1 MRVRLNHCVA
11 LLGLS
16 GLWAGSLAV
25 PAAHAADARF
35 EGAAANGSVA
45 LFSTTDKLV
54 PGDTDSFR
62 DVYERSFDS
71 GVGTYVT
78 REVSTGP
85 TGGNDAYAVNYQG
98 ASTGGR
104 KVFFSTQEPLAAA
117 DADRSVDVYR
127 RDPAGGTVLASAS
140 AASCSTGTCGNG
152 PADATFKGATPDGG
166 KVFFETSESLIP
178 ADGDGAPDVY
188 MRDMT
193 VEPPTTILVSRAD
206 PSCAVGPCG
215 NGPEG
220 ATFVGTSD
228 SGEKVFFETG
238 ESLSVADGDGG
249 ASDVYLRDLGAEP
262 HTTTPVS
269 AGGTCPGVEASA
281 CTPKFR
287 GASADGSRAFFTTSQ
302 QFSLADTDKASD
314 VYVWEG
320 GAPSLL
326 STGPT
331 DGNDDLQPAIFAGST
346 PSGDTAFI
354 ETSEP
359 LTAAD
364 EDAAADVYARRL
376 PAGTTTLVSA
386 ADPTCTVG
394 ECGKGPEN
402 AAFSASSTGGGTVFF
417 STKESLAPA
426 DDDSVNDVY
435 SRDLA
440 GETTVLVSRASA
452 PCEAGACGAAAP
464 VKFAAAAAGGGA
476 ALFSTAEPLVEA
488 DADESE
494 DIYMRDLGASS
505 TSLQSPSG
513 ICPLFEEK
521 GCDAT
526 FAGASEDV
534 SHVFFRSAERLL
546 AEDVDSDLD
555 VYERAEGKTRLVSAG
570 NSVDLGPATPL
581 LTATSPASPSPSLT
595 PSIRG
600 HADANTSIKLYT
612 SSDCSG
618 AAIAGTVTQ
627 LEGAGI
633 SVTVASGSTTSFRAT
648 ATDGNGDT
656 SGCSNA
662 ISYKQEAPSPPPGEG
677 EGGGGGG
684 GSPGGG
690 SGGGPVQSPAPS
702 SPSPAAATPTL
713 VPTHDGIAYVAPV
726 TRITFGPA
734 FKTRVRNPVFR
745 FTDST
750 GQPGTSFVCRLDRR
764 HWKPC
769 ESPSRLEHVSRGK
782 HVFMVKARNA
792 VGTWEAHPS
801 KRAFK
806 LVGGRR

>member
-1 MRVRLNHCVA
+1 MRVKLNHCVA

-16 GLWAGSLAV
+16 GLWAGSLGA
-25 PAAHAADARF
+25 PPAHAADARF
-35 EGAAANGSVA
+35 EGAAASGSVA

-71 GVGTYVT
+71 GVGAYVT

-85 TGGNDAYAVNYQG
+85 TGGNDAYTVNYQG
-98 ASTGGR
+98 ASTDGR

-117 DADRSVDVYR
+117 DTDRSVDVYR

-140 AASCSTGTCGNG
+140 GASCTGTCGNG
-152 PADATFKGATPDGG
+152 PVDATFKGATPDGG
-166 KVFFETSESLIP
+166 KVFFETSESLTA

-193 VEPPTTILVSRAD
+193 GEPPTTVLVTQSD
-206 PSCAVGPCG
+206 PSCVVGPCG
-215 NGPEG
+215 NGAES
-220 ATFVGTSD
+220 ATFVGASD
-228 SGEKVFFETG
+228 SGESVFFETG
-238 ESLSVADGDGG
+238 ESLSAADGDGG
-249 ASDVYLRDLGAEP
+249 SSDVYLRDLGAEP
-262 HTTTPVS
+262 HTTTPIS
-269 AGGTCPGVEASA
+269 AGGTCPGVEAAA

-302 QFSLADTDKASD
+302 RFSLGDTDKASD

-320 GAPSLL
+320 GVLSLL

-331 DGNDDLQPAIFAGST
+331 DGNDDSQPAIFAGST

-354 ETSEP
+354 ETNEP
-359 LTAAD
+359 LTADD

-376 PAGTTTLVSA
+376 PAATTTLVSA
-386 ADPTCTVG
+386 ADPTCSVG

-402 AAFSASSTGGGTVFF
+402 ATFSASSTGGGTVFF

-435 SRDLA
+435 ARDLV
-440 GETTVLVSRASA
+440 GETTVLVSRPSA
-452 PCEAGACGAAAP
+452 ACEAGACGAAAP
-464 VKFAAAAAGGGA
+464 VKFAAAAASAAA
-476 ALFSTAEPLVEA
+476 ALFSTAEPLVES

-494 DIYMRDLGASS
+494 DVYMRDLGASS

-513 ICPLFEEK
+513 ICPLPEEK

-534 SHVFFRSAERLL
+534 SHVFFRGAERLT

-555 VYERAEGKTRLVSAG
+555 VYERAAGTTRLVSAG
-570 NSVDLGPATPL
+570 NSVDLGPATPV
-581 LTATSPASPSPSLT
+581 LTATSPASPSTSLT

-618 AAIAGTVTQ
+618 AAIAGTVAQ

-633 SVTVASGSTTSFRAT
+633 SVIVASGSATSFRAT
-648 ATDGNGDT
+648 ATDANGDT

-662 ISYKQEAPSPPPGEG
+662 ISYKQEASTPPPPPPGEG

-684 GSPGGG
+684 S
-690 SGGGPVQSPAPS
+690 SVSSPAPS
-702 SPSPAAATPTL
+702 ASSPPAGPPTP
-713 VPTHDGIAYVAPV
+713 VPTHGGIAYVAPV

-734 FKTRVRNPVFR
+734 FKTRLRKPVFR

-764 HWKPC
+764 RWKSC
-769 ESPSRLEHVSRGK
+769 ESPTRLVHVSLGK

-792 VGTWEAHPS
+792 VGAWEAHPTG
-801 KRAFK
+801 RAFK

>member
-1 MRVRLNHCVA
+1 MRVKLNHWVA

-16 GLWAGSLAV
+16 SLWAGSLGV
-25 PAAHAADARF
+25 TAAHAADARF
-35 EGAAANGSVA
+35 EGAAANGTVA

-71 GVGTYVT
+71 GVGAHVT

-85 TGGNDAYAVNYQG
+85 TGGNDAYTVNYQG
-98 ASTGGR
+98 ASIDGR
-104 KVFFSTQEPLAAA
+104 KVFFSTQEPLAVA
-117 DADRSVDVYR
+117 DTDRSVDVYR
-127 RDPAGGTVLASAS
+127 REPTTGTVLASVS
-140 AASCSTGTCGNG
+140 DASCSAGTCGNG
-152 PADATFKGATPDGG
+152 PADATFRGATPDGS

-178 ADGDGAPDVY
+178 ADGDAAPDVY

-193 VEPPTTILVSRAD
+193 GEPPTTVLVSQAD
-206 PSCAVGPCG
+206 PSCVVGSCG
-215 NGPEG
+215 NGPAG
-220 ATFVGTSD
+220 ATFVGASA
-228 SGEKVFFETG
+228 SGESVFFETG
-238 ESLSVADGDGG
+238 ESLAAADGDGSS
-249 ASDVYLRDLGAEP
+249 SDVYLRDLGAEP
-262 HTTTPVS
+262 HTTTPIT
-269 AGGTCPGVEASA
+269 AGGACPGGVEASA

-287 GASADGSRAFFTTSQ
+287 GASTDGSRAFFTTSQ

-320 GAPSLL
+320 GVPSLV

-359 LTAAD
+359 LTAND

-376 PAGTTTLVSA
+376 PAGTTLVSA

-402 AAFSASSTGGGTVFF
+402 AAFSASSTSGDTVFF
-417 STKESLAPA
+417 STKESLAPG

-435 SRDLA
+435 ARDLT
-440 GETTVLVSRASA
+440 GETSVLVSRASA
-452 PCEAGACGAAAP
+452 ACEGGACGATAP
-464 VKFAAAAAGGGA
+464 VKFAAAAADGAA

-488 DADESE
+488 DTDESE
-494 DIYMRDLGASS
+494 DTYLRDLGASS

-513 ICPLFEEK
+513 ICPLSGEK

-534 SHVFFRSAERLL
+534 SHVFFRSAERLT

-555 VYERAEGKTRLVSAG
+555 VYERTEGMTRLVSAG
-570 NSVDLGPATPL
+570 NSVELGPATPV
-581 LTATSPASPSPSLT
+581 LTATSPASPSTSLT

-600 HADANTSIKLYT
+600 HSDANTSIKLYT

-618 AAIAGTVTQ
+618 AAIAGTVAQ

-633 SVTVASGSTTSFRAT
+633 PVTVASGSTTSFRAT
-648 ATDGNGDT
+648 ATDANGDT

-662 ISYKQEAPSPPPGEG
+662 ITYKQETPTPPTGEG

-684 GSPGGG
+684 SGGGG
-690 SGGGPVQSPAPS
+690 SGGSPVQSPAPS
-702 SPSPAAATPTL
+702 SSSPAAATPTP